1 MYVNPYDTSTH
12 HVLEKPVI
20 HANRLALVGGL
31 NRKLTL
37 VILIVS
43 ALTATLLSLLF
54 YGNYRVQL
62 QKERGQASHQVNMLL
77 QAALE
82 NAMLKRD
89 LPGLQ
94 DILDRLGEQPGVT
107 NVAILNPDG
116 EVRFSAG
123 QVGLGEFFG
132 QTLASLCPN
141 CGDNLRKAEATTH
154 FLTEPDG
161 TRILRSVHPVHN
173 RKACKGC
180 HGSVEKNPVNG
191 IFVVDYNAASIEKK
205 ARLGLFSLMAAG
217 LTVLFSAL
225 LSMWWFMRHHVIEP
239 VRHLTEVSSALS
251 QGDMA
256 ARTDLLGKDEF
267 SELGQ
272 RFNTM
277 AERLQNGLN
286 QLLEKETY
294 LQALIDAIP
303 DGIRVIDESFVVI
316 HANRAY
322 QQLLKLTPNQ
332 KVNQTC
338 YRMSHH
344 RDSPCPPTLTTC
356 PVYELGQDDITIKT
370 IQDFIATD
378 GTHERVQ
385 VFAAPL
391 DIDVD
396 GKRQRFVVESIRDLM
411 RDIRFSQEQKL
422 SALGQLAAGVGHEIR
437 NPLSSIRLAL
447 QSSLRKLKENKL
459 DPAQIEKYLLL
470 VDGEIDKCIDIT
482 ERLLKLSALP
492 GEYLQV
498 VDINKAVEE
507 TASLLRYDGE
517 QRDISTYL
525 NLTPSQP
532 RVLAA
537 ESDIRML
544 VLNLVQNAHH
554 AMPENGQLTIET
566 SVSEGEVI
574 ILFID
579 NGVGIS
585 PEDKAHLFEPFF
597 SHRADGI
604 NGTGLGL
611 TICQSIVQRYK
622 GRIEVEDIRPQGAAF
637 RVVIPEAGDSKK
649 PSARSES
656 NAGV

>member
-1 MYVNPYDTSTH
+1 
-12 HVLEKPVI
+12 
-20 HANRLALVGGL
+20 VGGL

-37 VILIVS
+37 VLLLVF
-43 ALTATLLSLLF
+43 ALTATLLLLLF

-77 QAALE
+77 QASLE

-94 DILDRLGEQPGVT
+94 DILDRLGDQPGVE

-123 QVGLGEFFG
+123 QVGLGEFFV
-132 QTLASLCPN
+132 QTLESLCPN
-141 CGDNLRKAEATTH
+141 CDDNFREAEATTH

-173 RKACKGC
+173 RKACKSC
-180 HGSVEKNPVNG
+180 HGSVGENPMNG
-191 IFVVDYNAASIEKK
+191 IFVVDYDAASIEEK
-205 ARLGLFSLMAAG
+205 ARSGLFGLMAAG
-217 LTVLFSAL
+217 LSVLFAAL
-225 LSMWWFMRHHVIEP
+225 LSMWWFMRRNVIDP
-239 VRHLTEVSSALS
+239 VRHLTEVSHALS
-251 QGDMA
+251 QGDMS
-256 ARTDLLGKDEF
+256 ARAKLVGNDEF

-277 AERLQNGLN
+277 AERLQNSLN

-303 DGIRVIDESFVVI
+303 DGIRVIDESFMVV

-322 QQLLKLTPNQ
+322 QQLLKLIPGK
-332 KVNQTC
+332 KVNRTC

-344 RDSPCPPTLTTC
+344 RDAPCPPTLITC
-356 PVYELGQDDITIKT
+356 PLYELGQDETTIKT
-370 IQDFIATD
+370 MQDFIAAD

-391 DIDVD
+391 DIELD
-396 GKRQRFVVESIRDLM
+396 GKKKRFIVESIRDLM

-447 QSSLRKLKENKL
+447 QSSLRKLEENKL
-459 DPAQIEKYLLL
+459 DPDQIEKYLHL
-470 VDGEIDKCIDIT
+470 VDGEIDRCIDIT

-517 QRDISTYL
+517 QRDISMNL
-525 NLTPSQP
+525 NLAPSQP

-537 ESDIRML
+537 DSDIRML
-544 VLNLVQNAHH
+544 VLNLIQNAHH
-554 AMPENGQLTIET
+554 AMLENGKLEITTYIDN
-566 SVSEGEVI
+566 GEVRI
-574 ILFID
+574 SFVD

-585 PEDKAHLFEPFF
+585 PKDKAHLFEPFF

-637 RVVIPEAGDSKK
+637 SIVIPEAGDNKD
-649 PSARSES
+649 PSARTKT
-656 NAGV
+656 NAGVSTPSTLV